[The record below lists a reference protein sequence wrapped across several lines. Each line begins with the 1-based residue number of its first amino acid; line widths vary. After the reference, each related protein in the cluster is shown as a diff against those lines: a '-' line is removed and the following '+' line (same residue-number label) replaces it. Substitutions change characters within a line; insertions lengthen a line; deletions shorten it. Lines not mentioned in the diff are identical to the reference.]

1 MALPLRKKLKLMK
14 LTSSNLRPKSEIFD
28 WHEKDLHKAFKPEA
42 KTKKLRPSKIR
53 GGTDEHDT
61 LKAA

>member
-1 MALPLRKKLKLMK
+1 MTLPLRKKLKLMK

-42 KTKKLRPSKIR
+42 KTKKLRPSRIR
-53 GGTDEHDT
+53 GD
-61 LKAA
+61 

>member
-1 MALPLRKKLKLMK
+1 MSLKLRKKLKVVK
-14 LTSSNLRPKSEIFD
+14 LKTSDLRPKSEIFD
-28 WHEKDLHKAFKPEA
+28 WHEKDLHKAFKPCP
-42 KTKKLRPSKIR
+42 KTKKMSPKRLR